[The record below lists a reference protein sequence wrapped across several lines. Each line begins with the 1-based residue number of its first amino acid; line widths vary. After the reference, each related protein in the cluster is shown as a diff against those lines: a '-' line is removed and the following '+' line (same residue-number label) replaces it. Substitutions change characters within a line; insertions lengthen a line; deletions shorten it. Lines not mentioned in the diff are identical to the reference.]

1 MPIQAK
7 WNNDEKTVL
16 RYDFE
21 GRWTW
26 DEYFGVMAQITN
38 MMKSVDHRVD
48 AIANMKPGI
57 MPTSG
62 SAMSSAR
69 SALRKLPPNCGVVV
83 VVTNSFIS
91 AMLALFKQFDR
102 DLGKLLRGATSV
114 EEAHRIIEQEREKVS
129 VGRV

>member
-1 MPIQAK
+1 MPIHIK
-7 WNNDEKTVL
+7 WDNDEKTIL

-26 DEYFGVMAQITN
+26 DEYFSVMKQLTA
-38 MMKSVDHRVD
+38 MMASVEYRVD

-69 SALRKLPPNCGVVV
+69 TALRKLPPNCGVVV

-91 AMLALFKQFDR
+91 AMLSVFKQFDR
-102 DLGKLLRGATSV
+102 EIGKMLRGTTSL
-114 EEAHRIIEQEREKVS
+114 EEAYQVIQQERDKIS
-129 VGRV
+129 A